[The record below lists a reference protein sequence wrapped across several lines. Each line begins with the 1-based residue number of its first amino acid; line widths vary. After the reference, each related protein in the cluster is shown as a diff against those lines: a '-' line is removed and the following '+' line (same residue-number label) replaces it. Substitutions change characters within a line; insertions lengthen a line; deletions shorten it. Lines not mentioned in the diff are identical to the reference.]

1 VKLFVSADRELAVKI
16 APKSLKTMLR
26 ETQRAGRRE
35 TGGIL
40 IGRYTETQDQAIV
53 EEATTA
59 PSDSKREPAAFF
71 RGVAGLTALLKRRW
85 RRGHYYVGDWH
96 FHPFTSAEPS
106 PRDLAQMRAFSSDP
120 RYQCARPIL
129 VVIGGDPRG
138 DWSVEVRVISGA
150 CIALAPVAPEASA
163 RS

>member
-1 VKLFVSADRELAVKI
+1 MFVTADRKLAVKI
-16 APKSLKTMLR
+16 APKSLRTMLR
-26 ETQRAGRRE
+26 EAQRAGRRE

-40 IGRYTETQDQAIV
+40 IGRYSEAQDQAIV

-71 RGVAGLTALLKRRW
+71 RGVAGLTALLRRRW

-96 FHPFTSAEPS
+96 FHPFASAEPS
-106 PRDLAQMRAFSSDP
+106 PRDLAQMRAFSSDA

-129 VVIGGDPRG
+129 VVMGGDPSG
-138 DWSVEVRVISGA
+138 DWSVEVRVVAGA
-150 CIALAPVAPEASA
+150 CIALAPVALEAPV